1 MARACAAYAPKIAR
15 PLLLL
20 SLLPS
25 APLHTHAD
33 TEIDWSTYMEHLNAI
48 DKVRQRH
55 GIHTKNL
62 HLHSLPLLSHLSHPI
77 PSTHLFFLP
86 KGERDYTRID
96 GASGPLVYPA
106 GHVWL
111 HKGLRALTGG
121 GDIGRGQVLFA
132 GLYLLSQA
140 VALGLTIAARAVP
153 PAALPLLAA
162 SKRLHSIYVLRLF
175 NDCWSA
181 TLVRESERESERE
194 RGGRRE
200 A

>member
-1 MARACAAYAPKIAR
+1 MTRCGKG
-15 PLLLL
+15 
-20 SLLPS
+20 
-25 APLHTHAD
+25 TGC
-33 TEIDWSTYMEHLNAI
+33 T
-48 DKVRQRH
+48 
-55 GIHTKNL
+55 HTKKNV
-62 HLHSLPLLSHLSHPI
+62 HLHSLPSPFSPVPSHPI
-77 PSTHLFFLP
+77 HTHLFFLP

-181 TLVRESERESERE
+181 TLVRERERERERE